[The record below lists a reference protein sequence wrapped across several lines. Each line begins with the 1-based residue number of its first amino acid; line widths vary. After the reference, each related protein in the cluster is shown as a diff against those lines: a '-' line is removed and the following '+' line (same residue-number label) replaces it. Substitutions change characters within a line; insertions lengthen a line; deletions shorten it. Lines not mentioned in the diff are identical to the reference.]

1 MSTPPCPVC
10 GKPLEEIY
18 KELRAKHP
26 KAKPIYVCRNNGNCK
41 SWFCDACNTW
51 HPWGT
56 CCAVEMVHDMRR
68 GSDKAFIREAATV
81 LEQAVATNANHPIT
95 EEKRQ

>member
-18 KELRAKHP
+18 QELKL
-26 KAKPIYVCRNNGNCK
+26 KKPIYVCRNNGNCK
-41 SWFCDACNTW
+41 GWFCFACDTY

-56 CCAVEMVHDMRR
+56 SCAVEMVHDMRR
-68 GSDKAFIREAATV
+68 NRYDSLLREFENFVNSQSDDALNNSNK
-81 LEQAVATNANHPIT
+81 TNGG
-95 EEKRQ
+95 K